1 MQYFG
6 GKQRISKSLSDFLN
20 KQLQEGQTFV
30 DLFCGSCNVISKI
43 DKNRQRIANDKH
55 KYLIAMWKALQN
67 GWQMPDS
74 ISEEEYKYIK
84 EHLEEDMALS
94 GFVGFGLSFGG
105 KWLGGYCRNKEN
117 RNYCLV
123 AKRSNEKILKNIM
136 DVKFYNEDYTSVPI
150 PNGALVYCDIP
161 YRETTQYDKK
171 ETGIFDH
178 EIFYQWVKDNSDKYE
193 IYISEYKQNVPE
205 GFDIVW
211 CRNSKKDIRNK
222 DNRREDTI
230 EVLIKYGG
238 GR

>member
-20 KQLQEGQTFV
+20 KELKEGQTFV

-74 ISEEEYKYIK
+74 VSEEEYKYIK
-84 EHLEEDMALS
+84 EHLDEDMALS
-94 GFVGFGLSFGG
+94 GFVGFGSSFAG
-105 KWLGGYCRNKEN
+105 KWFMGYARNKRN
-117 RNYCLV
+117 INYCLS
-123 AKRSNEKILKNIM
+123 AKHSNEKILKNIM
-136 DVKFYNEDYTSVPI
+136 DVEFYSEDYANVPI
-150 PNGALVYCDIP
+150 PSGALVYCDIP
-161 YRETTQYDKK
+161 YRGAIQYSKK

-211 CRNSKKDIRNK
+211 CRNSSKAIRNK
-222 DNRREDTI
+222 DDKGEDTV

-238 GR
+238 IR